1 MSESFGPGVSRVLTA
16 FAQQFTT
23 VVWQADKP
31 PLDSEL
37 NLMSQVDWENLSQT
51 VRTQVHSGF
60 FLDPTRCEEDY
71 VTNPLNSNQFLL
83 APPALP
89 DGDYENAPALYA
101 VVNGWVIPITGAF
114 MPESGGPDGVSNRV
128 LLNPP
133 PSTDSRTDFVFLEV
147 WRALVSPNPSTTN
160 KPSAGF
166 LWKYGNTQYGG
177 TNLVDQIEDPAV
189 GFETTKR
196 VQLQYRFRVV
206 GSGDGLG
213 TSVDLKTFP
222 DGMTDPVV
230 LAQGTAATPLA
241 GFTFTNMRDELG
253 DPSLWR
259 SGDGNPA
266 NALGTVDG
274 FVYAV
279 PVCAVF
285 RRNATEFTAVATGG
299 TPNQNGAVTRTPSAT
314 SSLNARLLT
323 QATLKLDLSETT
335 TSWVELTGY
344 TSSALNDPNLFP
356 VGTTRRYLIIGE
368 GIDREIIAINLNT
381 DPVGHPNDIFIDLV
395 GRGRGGTQARRH
407 PAGTK
412 VSLYTV
418 RSDGLYADQIAP
430 TDVLDMRRSV
440 NFGDWD
446 YARLL
451 QKAVAALVQNNLR
464 TTFKTS
470 GTGGDSVGPV
480 TTEVSIFSNLSP
492 APNHTGPVDG
502 TNNIRTVWS
511 DSAALQ
517 TDVTV
522 LLNDQ
527 ASLLANHYTANTF
540 DTLSAGVAWT
550 AGADF
555 RPNGFLNY
563 GSAAP
568 QGWNNGS
575 VIFVDIGGA
584 DGASGAF
591 AGALNGQK
599 AARFIAPYEAWKA
612 GESTLASH
620 HPWQLRFIGG
630 VDGNLPTASPT
641 TNPNNDQ
648 NAYRAGYI
656 TTPALSASSGPP
668 YTGEVINHPGPMF
681 PVASTNFERPF
692 IVLGGLVNP
701 ALRFTGVVASSTN
714 LVNVGGPPPTQF
726 EINISSINWNTY
738 SGSLGREQKSLRE
751 YLTND
756 GADFTGLSSKLYLV
770 VYGDPDD
777 PDNNG
782 AFQVI
787 GAGTIAATGGQYTV
801 NVSTNTNRLVVRPLS
816 ADFGAFVDAPAQTVT
831 IEFRSQEINLNDDA
845 GSNFNPKGIAVVLTD
860 LKATGLP
867 WGTVA
872 AGYQLQNVPGPG
884 GKLYPIT
891 SKATLTMDLLWSPS
905 HGASQRVP
913 DRLSRFGV
921 RNPVN
926 SFVRSPVVVQDPVF
940 VTDTGYPSG
949 DVVYDV
955 TQVQLWNRL
964 PSEGMSGPYA
974 PAFGGAVVGLTE
986 QDRDAELLVDLGSKT
1001 VVFRPFTKKT
1011 LILKGQNIVDSWFQ
1025 GTDPSRDYPAGEV
1038 IGSVPLFGPK
1048 DYRTTA
1054 PYNFPK
1060 DGHGLFASGVTTAYI
1075 LPPEFVPRFGRQ
1087 DIPYHFYTGAADP
1100 IYPGINHLFLDQPGT
1115 SADVFNVIG
1124 GADNGVSAAVR
1135 SILFDTN
1142 IVLPASAYGV
1152 ATNTG
1157 GPAHPSYIARKQYL
1171 PDVVSSDL
1179 GEGMWGIELPPYLG
1193 IARLYGVYERNDFL
1207 ARQDGTNV
1215 GAYLNT
1221 DRTTLITGTGGVP
1234 PTNLLRTDATK
1245 QTLFIRQGGANDITQ
1260 LSDSHTY
1267 IVPDSAID
1275 ITRIPGYVAG
1285 QVFDDFNYVVECVVF
1300 GFAEGFINKNNYL
1313 IARLHSGSGA
1323 TITSTSSVE
1332 LTSVDMVLPSPAP
1345 AGAQPY
1351 EVYNRTVYQGDP
1363 YMTRDGSTVQ
1373 SADYGTRY
1381 GQIAQTDA
1389 VGLQAAVTP
1398 QSQVEVPNP
1407 RAVEVLATMDFYTTL
1422 GTGKMGGV
1430 LYPNTVT
1437 DCGVTSPESYSS
1449 FGPRIPASVTTA
1461 PWRVIPNAFTAGQTG
1476 NETYARAT
1484 VNVIDNTTWAV
1495 RQLTVTITASGFTKS
1510 LVAVTNFAVGI
1521 TNNNTAT
1528 NLAGAINN
1536 PINGLTPYVQ
1546 AVAVGAVVTVIS
1558 RTAGA
1563 QGNASTVSLSL
1574 GSPLAGVNILDL
1586 ATVQNAQSLPRVSVN
1601 LAGGVDFPANAGD
1614 GSSVISLTGMTERLP
1629 LGILVSDS
1637 DFVAENLLGDG
1648 ATSLRSYQGSLRAV
1662 YTAVP
1667 LTSDG
1672 IEYTR
1677 FLGEPGTVLSM
1688 CDGAILQ
1695 YVAYTPTTL
1704 TGTKKYR
1711 IYRGGGAGF
1720 VLSGAA
1726 PGGPITWV
1734 SDSFAAS
1741 VQPVLKGAALA
1752 CKAILVRNYREH
1764 AFGVGGNVRTEGD
1777 EIQLV
1782 VLTQAVYGTDTTT
1795 QDGVT
1800 LSGIISPSGYGQG
1813 YAAADRF
1820 LIPGRPMDRGR
1831 TRRTRDPNTTPAPYF
1846 PGT

>member
-71 VTNPLNSNQFLL
+71 VTDPLNSNQFLL
-83 APPALP
+83 SPPSLP

-101 VVNGWVIPITGAF
+101 AVNGWVIPITGAF
-114 MPESGGPDGVSNRV
+114 MPESGGPDGISNRI

-133 PSTDSRTDFVFLEV
+133 PSTDARTDFVFLEV

-160 KPSAGF
+160 KPNAST

-177 TNLVDQIEDPAV
+177 TNLPDQIEDPAV

-206 GSGDGLG
+206 GSGSGLG

-230 LAQGTAATPLA
+230 LAQGTNTSPQA

-259 SGDGNPA
+259 SGNGDPT

-274 FVYAV
+274 YVYAV

-299 TPNQNGAVTRTPSAT
+299 TPNQNGSVTRTPSST
-314 SSLNARLLT
+314 SYLNSRALL
-323 QATLKLDLSETT
+323 QATLAGDLSETT
-335 TSWVELTGY
+335 VSWVKLNNY
-344 TSSALNDPNLFP
+344 AASALNDPNLFP
-356 VGTTRRYLIIGE
+356 VGTTRRYLTIGD
-368 GIDREIIAINLNT
+368 GINSEVIAIDQNT
-381 DPVGHPNDIFIDLV
+381 DPLGHPDYIYINLV
-395 GRGRGGTQARRH
+395 GRGRAGTQARFH

-412 VSLYTV
+412 VTLYNT
-418 RSDGLYADQIAP
+418 RPDGLFADQIAL
-430 TDVLDMRRSV
+430 TDVLDLRRSV

-446 YARLL
+446 YTRLL
-451 QKAVAALVQNNLR
+451 QKAVASLVQNNLR

-470 GTGGDSVGPV
+470 GTGGDSTGPV
-480 TTEVSIFSNLSP
+480 TTEVSIFSNAAP

-527 ASLLANHYTANTF
+527 AALNTNHYTATTF
-540 DTLSAGVAWT
+540 DNLSAGVAWT

-555 RPNGFLNY
+555 KPNGFLNY
-563 GSAAP
+563 GSVGP
-568 QGWNNGS
+568 QGWANGS
-575 VIFVDIGGA
+575 VVFVDIGGE

-599 AARFIAPYEAWKA
+599 AVRFIAPYEAWKA
-612 GESTLASH
+612 GEVDLYSH
-620 HPWQLRFIGG
+620 HPWQLRFVGG
-630 VDGNLPTASPT
+630 VDGNLPTGSPT
-641 TNPNNDQ
+641 TNPDNDE

-656 TTPALSASSGPP
+656 TTPALSAPSGA
-668 YTGEVINHPGPMF
+668 VLNHPGPMF
-681 PVASTNFERPF
+681 PVPSTNFERPF
-692 IVLGGLVNP
+692 IVLGGLVRSD
-701 ALRFTGVVASSTN
+701 LRFTGVAASSTN

-726 EINISSINWNTY
+726 EINIASINWNTY
-738 SGSLGREQKSLRE
+738 PDLLGREQKTLRE

-770 VYGDPDD
+770 VYGDPVNR
-777 PDNNG
+777 DNNG

-787 GAGTIAATGGQYTV
+787 GAGTTAATGGQYTA
-801 NVSTNTNRLVVRPLS
+801 NVSTDVNHLVVRPLS
-816 ADFGAFVDAPAQTVT
+816 ADFAAFVDAPAQSVA

-845 GSNFNPKGIAVVLTD
+845 GSNFQPHGLAVVMTD
-860 LKATGLP
+860 LRATGLP
-867 WGTVA
+867 WGAVDA
-872 AGYQLQNVPGPG
+872 AYQLQTDGS
-884 GKLYPIT
+884 KLYPIT

-913 DRLSRFGV
+913 DRVSRFGV
-921 RNPVN
+921 RNPIA
-926 SFVRSPVVVQDPVF
+926 SFARSPVSVQDPVF
-940 VTDTGYPSG
+940 ISDTGYPSG

-955 TQVQLWNRL
+955 TQAQLWNRL
-964 PSEGMSGPYA
+964 PSEGMSGPFA

-986 QDRDAELLVDLGSKT
+986 QDREAELFVDLGSKT

-1011 LILKGQNIVDSWFQ
+1011 LILKGLNITDMWFSSTLQ
-1025 GTDPSRDYPAGEV
+1025 AYPGGETP
-1038 IGSVPLFGPK
+1038 GLVPLVGPK
-1048 DYRTTA
+1048 KYQLAGTYA
-1054 PYNFPK
+1054 FNK
-1060 DGHGLFASGVTTAYI
+1060 DGHGLFASGLTTAYI
-1075 LPPEFVPRFGRQ
+1075 VPPEFMPRFGRQ
-1087 DIPYHFYTGAADP
+1087 DIPYHYRTGTSDP

-1115 SADVFNVIG
+1115 SADVFYVIG
-1124 GADNGVSAAVR
+1124 GADNTGSAKVV

-1142 IVLPASAYGV
+1142 VVLPASAYGR
-1152 ATNTG
+1152 ATDTG
-1157 GPAHPSYIARKQYL
+1157 GPAHPSYIARKKHFE
-1171 PDVVSSDL
+1171 DVVSSDL

-1193 IARLYGVYERNDFL
+1193 IARLYGVYERADFL

-1215 GAYLNT
+1215 GGFLNT
-1221 DRTTLITGTGGVP
+1221 DRTTPITGTGGTP
-1234 PTNLLRTDATK
+1234 PTNLLRTDASK

-1275 ITRIPGYVAG
+1275 ITRIPSYVAG
-1285 QVFDDFNYVVECVVF
+1285 QTFNDFQYVVECVVF
-1300 GFAEGFINKNNYL
+1300 GFAEGFINKNNYV
-1313 IARLHSGSGA
+1313 IARLHSGTGA
-1323 TITSTSSVE
+1323 TVTTTSSVE
-1332 LTSVDMVLPSPAP
+1332 ITSVDMVLPSPAP
-1345 AGAQPY
+1345 AGTQPY

-1363 YMTRDGSTVQ
+1363 YMTRDGSTPQ
-1373 SADYGTRY
+1373 TADYGTRY
-1381 GQIAQTDA
+1381 GQIPQASA
-1389 VGLQAAVTP
+1389 FGLQASVTP

-1422 GTGKMGGV
+1422 GTGKIGGV
-1430 LYPNTVT
+1430 LYPDTVT
-1437 DCGVTSPESYSS
+1437 DCGVISPGSSSSY
-1449 FGPRIPASVTTA
+1449 GPRIPANTSTP
-1461 PWRVIPNAFTAGQTG
+1461 PWRVIPGTFTSGQTN

-1484 VNVIDNTTWAV
+1484 VNVLNFASWSTRD
-1495 RQLTVTITASGFTKS
+1495 LTVTFSFAGFTKA
-1510 LVAVTNFAVGI
+1510 LVTGLNFSAGL
-1521 TNNNTAT
+1521 NNTETAT
-1528 NLAGAINN
+1528 NLAAAINN
-1536 PINGLTPYVQ
+1536 SINGLTPYFV
-1546 AVAVGAVVTVIS
+1546 ATAVGPVVTVVC
-1558 RTAGA
+1558 RTPGAAGNTA
-1563 QGNASTVSLSL
+1563 TVSLSL
-1574 GSPLAGVNILDL
+1574 GSPLAGVNLLSL
-1586 ATVQNAQSLPRVSVN
+1586 ATVQNATSLPRQSVN
-1601 LAGGVDFPANAGD
+1601 FAGGVDYPANAGD
-1614 GSSVISLTGMTERLP
+1614 GNSVISLTGMTERLP

-1648 ATSLRSYQGSLRAV
+1648 ATSLRSYPGSLRAV
-1662 YTAVP
+1662 YQEVP
-1667 LTSDG
+1667 LTTGG

-1688 CDGAILQ
+1688 CDGAVLQ
-1695 YVAYTPTTL
+1695 YIAYTPTTL
-1704 TGTKKYR
+1704 SGTKKYR

-1752 CKAILVRNYREH
+1752 CKAILVRNYREW
-1764 AFGVGGNVRTEGD
+1764 AFGLGGNVRTEGD
-1777 EIQLV
+1777 EIQMV
-1782 VLTQAVYGTDTTT
+1782 VLTQAIYGSPTTT

-1800 LSGIISPSGYGQG
+1800 LSGVISPSGYGQG

-1831 TRRTRDPNTTPAPYF
+1831 TRRTRDPAITPAPYY